1 VYHAEPMAKIRI
13 VDDWLRSPASSPS
26 HYRSVMVIAEKWAEQ
41 RVLMRS
47 YAESRDQTRPTI
59 VLHGEELAIGPA
71 GLDVNGPWGI
81 HVSSGAEGHAQA
93 LASMLEESARRM
105 SGAKGS
111 PPRLMDESSTF
122 DREPTGNWSPGT
134 PALTPSRSG
143 RSRRATGG
151 EAQDQFAT
159 RVPQV
164 PAATPVAPMMPAQ
177 RYAASSAAPPHVV
190 ASAPS
195 NPDQRRTPVPVLRK
209 HAGHGG
215 SLDRTSLGYQSG
227 AGAQS
232 AIVRLGL
239 APAVSA
245 RMHHLS
251 ERVVPADFQVS
262 KLERD
267 VLNAIGLQGGM
278 SARAIGN
285 LVHVADPVTWMEH
298 FIRKLEAY
306 GLELVEPGEPNGGEP
321 TYRLR

>member
-1 VYHAEPMAKIRI
+1 
-13 VDDWLRSPASSPS
+13 
-26 HYRSVMVIAEKWAEQ
+26 MVIAEKWAEQ

-93 LASMLEESARRM
+93 LASMLEESARRL

-111 PPRLMDESSTF
+111 PPRLMDESQTF
-122 DREPTGNWSPGT
+122 DREPTGNWAPGS
-134 PALTPSRSG
+134 PALQPAPRAG
-143 RSRRATGG
+143 RARRATGA
-151 EAQDQFAT
+151 EAVEQMAT

-164 PAATPVAPMMPAQ
+164 PAATPVAPSVPAQ
-177 RYAASSAAPPHVV
+177 RFAASAAPQVV

-195 NPDQRRTPVPVLRK
+195 NSELRRTPVPVLRK
-209 HAGHGG
+209 HVPQSA
-215 SLDRTSLGYQSG
+215 SLDRTALGYQSG

-245 RMHHLS
+245 RMHHLA

-267 VLNAIGLQGGM
+267 VLNAIGLQGVM
-278 SARAIGN
+278 SARGIGN
-285 LVHVADPVTWMEH
+285 LIHVADPVSWMEQL
-298 FIRKLEAY
+298 IRKLEGY
-306 GLELVEPGEPNGGEP
+306 GLELVEPDEPNGGEP

>member
-1 VYHAEPMAKIRI
+1 
-13 VDDWLRSPASSPS
+13 
-26 HYRSVMVIAEKWAEQ
+26 MVIAEKWAEQ

-93 LASMLEESARRM
+93 LAAMLEESARRI
-105 SGAKGS
+105 SGSKGS
-111 PPRLMDESSTF
+111 PPRLMDEASTF
-122 DREPTGNWSPGT
+122 DREPTGNWSPGS
-134 PALTPSRSG
+134 PALTPSRAG
-143 RSRRATGG
+143 RARRQTGA
-151 EAQDQFAT
+151 EVEQLAT

-164 PAATPVAPMMPAQ
+164 PSAIPVSPMMPAQ
-177 RYAASSAAPPHVV
+177 RFAAVSAQQPHMV
-190 ASAPS
+190 SAPS
-195 NPDQRRTPVPVLRK
+195 NPEQRRTPVRAPG
-209 HAGHGG
+209 AGAAHGAAG
-215 SLDRTSLGYQSG
+215 PAGPPSGPTLDRTSLGYQSG

-245 RMHHLS
+245 RMRHLA
-251 ERVVPADFQVS
+251 ERVVPGDFQIG

-267 VLNAIGLQGGM
+267 VLNAIGSHGVM
-278 SARAIGN
+278 SARAIGH
-285 LVHVADPVTWMEH
+285 LTHVADPVTWMEH
-298 FIRKLEAY
+298 FIRKLESY
-306 GLELVEPGEPNGGEP
+306 GLDLIEPGEPNGGEP

>member
-1 VYHAEPMAKIRI
+1 MAKIRI
-13 VDDWLRSPASSPS
+13 VDDWLRSPASPPS

-59 VLHGEELAIGPA
+59 VLRGEELAIGPA

-93 LASMLEESARRM
+93 LAALLEESARRL
-105 SGAKGS
+105 SGSKGS

-122 DREPTGNWSPGT
+122 DREPTGNWVPGA
-134 PALTPSRSG
+134 PALQAPARPG
-143 RSRRATGG
+143 RARRPTGS
-151 EAQDQFAT
+151 EPVDQLAT
-159 RVPQV
+159 RVPQM
-164 PAATPVAPMMPAQ
+164 PSATPMPPSVPAQ
-177 RYAASSAAPPHVV
+177 RFAAGPPQMV
-190 ASAPS
+190 APS
-195 NPDQRRTPVPVLRK
+195 NPDQRRTPVPARRP
-209 HAGHGG
+209 APPAG
-215 SLDRTSLGYQSG
+215 SLERTSLGYQSG

-239 APAVSA
+239 APAVAA
-245 RMHHLS
+245 RMHYLA

-267 VLNAIGLQGGM
+267 VLNAIGLHGRM
-278 SARAIGN
+278 SARGIGH
-285 LVHVADPVTWMEH
+285 LIHVADPVSWMED
-298 FIRKLEAY
+298 FIRKLEGY
-306 GLELVEPGEPNGGEP
+306 GLEVVEPDEPNGGEP